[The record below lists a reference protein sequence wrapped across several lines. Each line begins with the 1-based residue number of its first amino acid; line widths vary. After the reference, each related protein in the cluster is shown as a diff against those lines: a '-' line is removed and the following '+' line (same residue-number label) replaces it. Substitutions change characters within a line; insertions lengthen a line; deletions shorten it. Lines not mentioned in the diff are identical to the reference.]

1 MTGLRILFGL
11 ALRRDRVMLPAWV
24 LGLGAAVLVTSTS
37 YADLYKDPASRRE
50 VVTTLG
56 ETPATLALYGRIY
69 ADSVGGLVGWRLGG
83 IALALAGLMTILL
96 VTRHTRADEETGRA
110 ELLGATVVDRRAPLA
125 AALLVATTASL
136 ALGVVVTLA
145 VLAAGGGDA
154 TASALVDGAT
164 LASAATSGGT
174 TLADTAALAAATTG
188 GTALTDTAALASAAT
203 TGGTVFADGATL
215 VFAPAA
221 SAGTGIDLA
230 GALALGATFA
240 AVGLAFAGVA
250 AVTAQVTDSS
260 RSANGLAVG
269 VLGAAFAIR
278 ALGDAGPHWLSWLSP
293 IGWGQQVRALAEN
306 RWPVLLL
313 PLALAAILT
322 VVATVLH
329 ARRDLGAGLFPPRP
343 GPPRG
348 ALATPLQLAFRL
360 QRGALVGWAAGFAIL
375 GAAFGSIAQD
385 IGDVIGDSTDVKHA
399 LQTLGGQQ
407 DLVDA
412 YLSAT
417 FGILALIAAAY
428 AIQAVLRLRGEET
441 SGRAEPI
448 LATATSRTRWA
459 LSHASIAFAG
469 VALLLAAAGLAAGL
483 GHAAQTGDANEIPR
497 LTAAALTQAP
507 AAWVL
512 AALALALF
520 GAIPKGTAAAWG
532 ALALALALVE
542 LGPLADLPQTLIDV
556 SPFAHSPQLPGG
568 ELGAGPILNATLA
581 AGLAAAGL
589 YGLRRRDLTSS

>member
-1 MTGLRILFGL
+1 MAGLAELLRL
-11 ALRRDRVMLPAWV
+11 ALRRDRIMLPAWV
-24 LGLGAAVLVTSTS
+24 LGLGLAVLVTASS

-69 ADSVGGLVGWRLGG
+69 ADTVGGLVGWRLGG

-96 VTRHTRADEETGRA
+96 VTRHTRAEEETGRA
-110 ELLGATVVDRRAPLA
+110 ELLGAAVVDRRAPLA
-125 AALLVATTASL
+125 AALLVATIAAL
-136 ALGVVVTLA
+136 ALGAVVALA
-145 VLAAGGGDA
+145 VLAVGDDTTT
-154 TASALVDGAT
+154 TAP
-164 LASAATSGGT
+164 
-174 TLADTAALAAATTG
+174 
-188 GTALTDTAALASAAT
+188 
-203 TGGTVFADGATL
+203 ADGATL
-215 VFAPAA
+215 IYTSAPDE
-221 SAGTGIDLA
+221 GTGTDLA

-240 AVGLAFAGVA
+240 AVALAFAGVA
-250 AVTAQVTDSS
+250 AVTAQVTDSA
-260 RSANGLAVG
+260 RAANGIAVG
-269 VLGAAFAIR
+269 VLGASFAIR

-293 IGWGQQVRALAEN
+293 IGWGQQVRALADN
-306 RWPVLLL
+306 RYPVLLL
-313 PLALAAILT
+313 PLALAAALTATAIL
-322 VVATVLH
+322 LH

-348 ALATPLQLAFRL
+348 ALGTPLQLAWRL
-360 QRGALVGWAAGFAIL
+360 QRTTLAGWLAGFTIL
-375 GAAFGSIAQD
+375 GATFGSVAQD
-385 IGDVIGDSTDVKHA
+385 IADVIGDSADVKDA

-412 YLSAT
+412 YLAAT

-428 AIQAVLRLRGEET
+428 AIAATLRLRAEET

-459 LSHASIAFAG
+459 LSHATIAFAG
-469 VALLLAAAGLAAGL
+469 TTALLAAAGLAAGIA
-483 GHAAQTGDANEIPR
+483 HAAQTSDAEQIPR
-497 LTAAALTQAP
+497 LLGAALAQAP

-512 AALALALF
+512 AALALLLF

-542 LGPLADLPQTLIDV
+542 LGPLADLPQSLIDV
-556 SPFAHSPQLPGG
+556 SPFAHSPALPGG
-568 ELGAGPILNATLA
+568 NLDAAPLVLTVLA

-589 YGLRRRDLTSS
+589 YGLRRRDLTS

>member
-1 MTGLRILFGL
+1 MAGLPELLRL

-24 LGLGAAVLVTSTS
+24 LGLGLTVLVTASS

-69 ADSVGGLVGWRLGG
+69 ADTVGGLVGWRLGG

-96 VTRHTRADEETGRA
+96 VTRHTRAEEETGRA
-110 ELLGATVVDRRAPLA
+110 ELLGAAVVDRRAPLA
-125 AALLVATTASL
+125 AALIVVAAAAV
-136 ALGVVVTLA
+136 ALGVVVALA

-154 TASALVDGAT
+154 
-164 LASAATSGGT
+164 AAT
-174 TLADTAALAAATTG
+174 AL
-188 GTALTDTAALASAAT
+188 
-203 TGGTVFADGATL
+203 ADGATL
-215 VFAPAA
+215 IYSSAPDE
-221 SAGTGIDLA
+221 GTGIDLA
-230 GALALGATFA
+230 GAVALGATFA

-260 RSANGLAVG
+260 RSANGLAVA

-278 ALGDAGPHWLSWLSP
+278 AIGDAGAHWLSWLSP

-313 PLALAAILT
+313 PLALAAVLVLAAI
-322 VVATVLH
+322 ALH

-343 GPPRG
+343 GPARG
-348 ALATPLQLAFRL
+348 SLRTPLALAWRL

-385 IGDVIGDSTDVKHA
+385 IGDVIGDSADVRDA
-399 LQTLGGQQ
+399 LEKLGGS
-407 DLVDA
+407 DSLVDA
-412 YLSAT
+412 YLAAT
-417 FGILALIAAAY
+417 FEILALIAAAY
-428 AIQAVLRLRGEET
+428 AIQATLRLRAEET
-441 SGRAEPI
+441 SGRAEPL
-448 LATATSRTRWA
+448 LATAVSRTKWA
-459 LSHASIAFAG
+459 LSHAAIAFGGTA
-469 VALLLAAAGLAAGL
+469 ALLGAAGLVAGL
-483 GHAAQTGDANEIPR
+483 GHAAQTGEARQITR
-497 LTAAALTQAP
+497 LLGAAVAQAP

-520 GAIPKGTAAAWG
+520 GLIPRGTAAAWG

-542 LGPLADLPQTLIDV
+542 LGPIADLPQTLIDV

-568 ELGAGPILNATLA
+568 SLDGGPLLLTALA

-589 YGLRRRDLTSS
+589 SGLRRRDLT